1 VIGNVSE
8 EAQMTTSHAL
18 IAFMVAS
25 SLLTITPGLDT
36 MLVLRTAA
44 IGGQRRA
51 VAASLGICLGLLSW
65 GICTSVGLG
74 ALLNASRF
82 AYNILRIAGACYLI
96 FLGYKLM
103 RRPAGSFM
111 DPGEM
116 SSSGAIEKS
125 ASSDDP
131 RRWFA
136 RGLFTNL
143 LNPKVGVF
151 YVAFLP
157 LFIPV
162 GSNLV
167 GFSMLLAS
175 IHALETIV
183 WFSVL
188 IAAVRPFSVWLGKKE
203 AVKKLDY
210 IMGTVFIG
218 FGVKLLFADRR

>member
-1 VIGNVSE
+1 
-8 EAQMTTSHAL
+8 MTTSHAL
-18 IAFMVAS
+18 IAFLVAS

-51 VAASLGICLGLLSW
+51 MAASLGVCLGLLTW

-82 AYNILRIAGACYLI
+82 AYNVLRISGAGYLV
-96 FLGYKLM
+96 FLGYRLI
-103 RRPAGSFM
+103 RRPKGALI
-111 DPGEM
+111 DPGEL
-116 SSSGAIEKS
+116 SSSSINDS

-143 LNPKVGVF
+143 LNPKVGIF
-151 YVAFLP
+151 YVTFLP
-157 LFIPV
+157 LFLPT
-162 GSNLV
+162 GSNVV

-175 IHALETIV
+175 IHALEGIV

-188 IAAVRPFSVWLGKKE
+188 VAAVRPFSAWLGKKE

-218 FGVKLLFADRR
+218 FGVKLLFADR